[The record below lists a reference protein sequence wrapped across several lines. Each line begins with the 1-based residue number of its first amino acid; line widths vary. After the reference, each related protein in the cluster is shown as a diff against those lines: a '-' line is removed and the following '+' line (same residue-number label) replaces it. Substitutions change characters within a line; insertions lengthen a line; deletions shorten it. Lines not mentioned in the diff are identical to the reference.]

1 VSGAGFFR
9 IKKLKGSGI
18 VLAASRHNKRAI
30 QAEYGAAA
38 HIDAA
43 RIRLNTTLH
52 GPATPQAVA
61 QRAKDLK
68 AAAGITADRRK
79 AVIAIELVFSLP
91 PNTSIDPPTYF
102 GDCLPWAARTFGG
115 IDNVL
120 SADVH
125 LDESAPHMHVLL
137 LPLIAG
143 RMKGS
148 DLVGNRQRLQFLQ
161 TDFHTAVAGRYGL
174 AKAPAR
180 LQGQAKEKTAQTVVA
195 ALRASNDRAQESA
208 LWSILRDLIDR
219 DPAPFAQ
226 LLGIEVATPNPP
238 KLRTVVQ
245 IMTSKGKGSNMRE
258 KPIGFPVKQS
268 PIGAQDVPKAET
280 LSCVGIAPKPVAA
293 ALLRPPVIAAADDD
307 HEDRVVDRTDCDF
320 SDWRDESHEGSDT
333 WQ

>member
-1 VSGAGFFR
+1 VSAPGFFR
-9 IKKLKGSGI
+9 IKKLTGTGI
-18 VLAASRHNKRAI
+18 VLTASRHNKRAI
-30 QAEYGAAA
+30 QAEHGAAG

-43 RIRLNTTLH
+43 RMRLNAALH

-68 AAAGITADRRK
+68 TAAGIKTDRKK
-79 AVIAIELVFSLP
+79 AVMALELVFSLP
-91 PNTSIDPPTYF
+91 SNTSIDPALYF
-102 GDCLPWAARTFGG
+102 SDCLPWAARTFGG

-137 LPLIAG
+137 LPLIDG

-148 DLVGNRQRLQFLQ
+148 DLVGNRQRLLFLQ
-161 TDFHTAVAGRYGL
+161 NDFHAAVAGRYGL

-180 LQGQAKEKTAQTVVA
+180 LQGRAKEKAAQTVMA

-208 LWSILRDLIDR
+208 LWPILRDFIDR

-238 KLRTVVQ
+238 KLRTMAQ
-245 IMTSKGKGSNMRE
+245 IFTSKGKGSN
-258 KPIGFPVKQS
+258 KLQSPIGFPVRQS
-268 PIGAQDVPKAET
+268 PIGAQDAPKAET
-280 LSCVGIAPKPVAA
+280 LSCVGVARKPAVAALLKPAPVAA
-293 ALLRPPVIAAADDD
+293 AQDD
-307 HEDRVVDRTDCDF
+307 DRVVDRSDVDF
-320 SDWRDESHEGSDT
+320 ADWHDDRQIEPGT

>member
-1 VSGAGFFR
+1 MSGQGFFR
-9 IKKLKGSGI
+9 VKKLTGSGI

-30 QAEYGAAA
+30 QAEHGAAG

-43 RIRLNTTLH
+43 RICLNTALH
-52 GPATPQAVA
+52 GPETPQAVA

-68 AAAGITADRRK
+68 AAAGIKADRKK
-79 AVIAIELVFSLP
+79 AVMALELVFSLP
-91 PNTSIDPPTYF
+91 PKTSIDLAAYF
-102 GDCLPWAARTFGG
+102 RDCLPWAAQTFGG

-137 LPLIAG
+137 LPLIDG

-180 LQGQAKEKTAQTVVA
+180 LQGQAKEKTAQAVVST
-195 ALRASNDRAQESA
+195 LRATKDRAQESA
-208 LWSILRDLIDR
+208 LWPILRDYIDR

-258 KPIGFPVKQS
+258 SPIGFPVRQS
-268 PIGAQDVPKAET
+268 PIGAQDAPKTET
-280 LSCVGIAPKPVAA
+280 LSCVGIARRPAVP
-293 ALLRPPVIAAADDD
+293 ALLKSSPVPTAHDD
-307 HEDRVVDRTDCDF
+307 DRVVDRSDADF
-320 SDWRDESHEGSDT
+320 ADWTEEGFGGV
-333 WQ
+333 